1 MKRSSLIGLRIENQ
15 LLDEFEKH
23 IKPSENQDGKFNNM
37 SECIRE
43 CAKIGSKL
51 LDYKE
56 MMKVPERAEEF
67 QKKMQEIIQHDQV
80 FEWSQALSDSQVNGF
95 LMALQM
101 EKETRYEN
109 KKLL

>member
-1 MKRSSLIGLRIENQ
+1 MNLK
-15 LLDEFEKH
+15 EK
-23 IKPSENQDGKFNNM
+23 IQSPNNSNAKFTNM

-51 LDYKE
+51 LDYQD
-56 MMKVPERAEEF
+56 MMQDPEKAEEF
-67 QKKMQEIIQHDQV
+67 QKKMQDFIQHEQV
-80 FEWSQALSDSQVNGF
+80 MEWSQALSDSQINGF

-109 KKLL
+109 KKFL

>member
-1 MKRSSLIGLRIENQ
+1 MVKKDYNLKN
-15 LLDEFEKH
+15 DHEKK
-23 IKPSENQDGKFNNM
+23 IQSPANSDAKFNNM

-51 LDYKE
+51 LDYQE
-56 MMKVPERAEEF
+56 MMKDPERAEEF
-67 QKKMQEIIQHDQV
+67 QKKMQDVIKHEQV
-80 FEWSQALSDSQVNGF
+80 LEWSQALSDSEINGF

>member
-1 MKRSSLIGLRIENQ
+1 MKRTSLIGLRIESQ
-15 LLDEFEKH
+15 ILDEFEKK
-23 IKPSENQDGKFNNM
+23 IQSPNNSDAKFNNM

-56 MMKVPERAEEF
+56 MMKDPNKAEEF
-67 QKKMQEIIQHDQV
+67 QKKMQDTIQHDQV
-80 FEWSQALSDSQVNGF
+80 IEWSQTLSDSQINGF

-101 EKETRYEN
+101 EKETRFEN
-109 KKLL
+109 KNIL